1 MRVSKFFSTLAAVI
15 ILFTTANVSAAR
27 FDSEMGV
34 NWTKNLITVR
44 GTGIAPRDAL
54 NDTQARGLASK
65 AAQVD
70 AYRNLGEI
78 VSGVRIEGNLTVAK
92 KSTAQ
97 EKIKLRVEAA
107 IKGAKIIEEN
117 SLGGGQEVYIQ
128 LPIFGESNSLAGAV
142 LEKNLRIEPFP
153 HPVFEVEPS
162 KPPYNSA
169 TPIYQ
174 RIERAKIFND
184 NENYIPAP
192 NLYKPPLSR
201 LAMPISFAAD
211 NPPLQRTA
219 KKSVKDYADS
229 AQGDFTGLIVDCR
242 GLGLQPVM
250 SPVIKN
256 ANGTKIYGH
265 KNLDIDKIIAMGV
278 ADYVKDLNRVD
289 RAGENPLVVKAI
301 AVDDF
306 NSNPV
311 VSVADSN
318 RILIENHA
326 TKFLKDLKVV
336 FLYD

>member
-1 MRVSKFFSTLAAVI
+1 MRVSKIFSAMAAAI
-15 ILFTTANVSAAR
+15 IWFVMANVSAAQV
-27 FDSEMGV
+27 DSDLGV
-34 NWTKNLITVR
+34 NWTKNIITVK
-44 GTGIAPRDAL
+44 GTGIAPRDAV
-54 NDTQARGLASK
+54 NYTQAKGLASK

-78 VSGVRIEGNLTVAK
+78 VNGVRIEGETTIAK
-92 KSTAQ
+92 KLKTHD
-97 EKIKLRVEAA
+97 KIKMRVEAA
-107 IKGAKIIEEN
+107 IKGAKIIEQN
-117 SLGGGQEVYIQ
+117 SLSDGSHEVYMQ
-128 LPIFGESNSLAGAV
+128 MPIFGASNSLAGAV
-142 LEKNLRIEPFP
+142 LEKNLQIEPFP
-153 HPVFEVEPS
+153 DPVLEVAPS
-162 KPPYNSA
+162 NPPYTSS

-174 RIERAKIFND
+174 RIECAKISNG
-184 NENYIPAP
+184 NYIPAP
-192 NLYKPPLSR
+192 NPYKPPLSR
-201 LAMPISFAAD
+201 LALPISFAAD

-242 GLGLQPVM
+242 GLNLQPVM

-256 ANGTKIYGH
+256 TNGTKIYGH
-265 KNLDIDKIIAMGV
+265 KNLDVDKIVTMGV
-278 ADYVKDLNRVD
+278 ADYVKDTAQVA
-289 RAGENPLVVKAI
+289 RAGKNPLIVKAVAI
-301 AVDDF
+301 EDF